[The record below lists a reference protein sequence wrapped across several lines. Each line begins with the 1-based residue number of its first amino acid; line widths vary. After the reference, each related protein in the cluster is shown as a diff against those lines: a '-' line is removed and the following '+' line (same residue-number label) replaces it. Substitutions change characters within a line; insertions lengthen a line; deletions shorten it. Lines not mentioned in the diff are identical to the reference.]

1 MRNKCTTCRNYGK
14 IISLTKI
21 YNGTM
26 CIFLKNQIITLIML
40 NFYTQQKVVCT
51 GYSLVKQ
58 INFSYIIHFT
68 KDKVF
73 ATGQKSCFT

>member
-1 MRNKCTTCRNYGK
+1 MRNKCTTCRNYVK

-21 YNGTM
+21 YNGTI
-26 CIFLKNQIITLIML
+26 CIFLKNSINTLILL
-40 NFYTQQKVVCT
+40 NIYTQQKVVCT
-51 GYSLVKQ
+51 GYSLDKK

-73 ATGQKSCFT
+73 ATGQKSYFT